1 MTTRSI
7 ARVAL
12 PCSFG
17 VLFLFPL
24 LAAVASAQRGD
35 VFNSPGATTDTTRGF
50 EKRSGDTTVL
60 LSVYAGNGKTRL
72 DRQSVVKATN
82 QSSHAVNW
90 QTTDGRS
97 EVAME
102 LPFGKYEI
110 EVSAVGYLSEKKEL
124 QIAGAY
130 NTIPIEVI
138 LRRDPAAADLNISDA
153 AMPSK
158 ARKETKHGLSALKS
172 GNFKDAKKK
181 LDAAY
186 KLAPSN
192 PDLNYLLGYLS
203 YQQKDLVQARSYLG
217 TAANLNSHHVQ
228 ALTLLGRVGLLQED
242 YPAATAALERAVDA
256 DSEYWVAHN
265 LLADAYLEQK
275 KYEGAR
281 QQAELAIAKG
291 KGDATTANLALGQAL
306 VNLGKKEEGIQA
318 LKAFV
323 QDSPKNPTV
332 PQVRDLI
339 ASLERLST
347 TPVRAAETAGGNTTP
362 LPGIDPCLP
371 LLNSRSRSSRGG
383 PRESMNS
390 NRRSRLESAVRMS
403 G

>member
-1 MTTRSI
+1 MTTCGLLSVVFLRVRVWTSLVVGSAAAARPGATNVLPPTLGLTSAGRGETLGSATLMTRRST
-7 ARVAL
+7 ARVAVL
-12 PCSFG
+12 GSLG
-17 VLFLFPL
+17 VLFLFHL

-50 EKRSGDTTVL
+50 EKRSGDTTVV

-82 QSSHAVNW
+82 QSSLAVNW
-90 QTTDGRS
+90 QTTDDRS

-110 EVSAVGYLSEKKEL
+110 EVSAVGYLSEQKEL

-138 LRRDPAAADLNISDA
+138 LRRDPAAADLNIADA
-153 AMPSK
+153 AMPGK
-158 ARKETKHGLSALKS
+158 ARKETKHGVSALKS

-203 YQQKDLVQARSYLG
+203 YQQKDLGQARSYLG
-217 TAANLNSHHVQ
+217 TAANLNPRHTQ
-228 ALTLLGRVGLLQED
+228 ALTLLGRVELMQED

-265 LLADAYLEQK
+265 LLAE
-275 KYEGAR
+275 
-281 QQAELAIAKG
+281 
-291 KGDATTANLALGQAL
+291 
-306 VNLGKKEEGIQA
+306 
-318 LKAFV
+318 
-323 QDSPKNPTV
+323 
-332 PQVRDLI
+332 
-339 ASLERLST
+339 
-347 TPVRAAETAGGNTTP
+347 
-362 LPGIDPCLP
+362 CLP
-371 LLNSRSRSSRGG
+371 RTKRSMRG
-383 PRESMNS
+383 RD
-390 NRRSRLESAVRMS
+390 NRRSWPSQRGKAMPTPRIWLW
-403 G
+403 GKPW